1 MDLKVILRYVGFALL
16 VSALFMFF
24 AVLVSIGNGN
34 DSALAALMISFII
47 TFTVGVFPFIFVRN
61 TSAISLR
68 EGYMIIVLSWMLS
81 FVFGMMPYLLWGGPF
96 SVTNAWFE
104 SVSGFT
110 TTGATILDDIEAL
123 PKSLIF
129 WRSATHFIGGLG
141 VVVFLMLVIPST
153 SPMRLRLA
161 NMELS
166 SLSKSGY
173 KVRANKTVFIFTYVY
188 LGIFALTYIL
198 YVIGGMPSFDAVNNA
213 FSVCATGGFCP
224 RNESI
229 GAYGSDFINIVTIV
243 MMTASS
249 VHFAIIYM
257 VFVTKSLKPLGNSVF
272 KFYLSSMLVAAVAV
286 AFALKID
293 GTETTWKEAAMNA
306 GFHVASYVSTTGFS
320 IADNAGWSQFV
331 CFILI
336 LLSFQCGMAG
346 STSGGFKADRAF
358 LLIKT
363 LGKYLGRTLH
373 PSSVSEVRIGGRIIK
388 DEEIY
393 PHLVYFALYVILCI
407 ASTLLLMLLGNG
419 EYAVPE
425 CIASLS
431 NVGLSF
437 GKLGTY
443 GNYNWLNEPTKILLT
458 LNMFLGR
465 VEIYP
470 VLAVISMIFDKK
482 AGS

>member
-1 MDLKVILRYVGFALL
+1 MNLKVIFRYVGFALL

-24 AVLVSIGNGN
+24 AILVSIGNGN

-47 TFTVGVFPFIFVRN
+47 TFTVGVFPFIFVRK

-68 EGYMIIVLSWMLS
+68 EGYMIIVLSWVLS
-81 FVFGMMPYLLWGGPF
+81 FIFGMMPYLLWGGPF

-110 TTGATILDDIEAL
+110 TTGATILEDIEQL
-123 PKSLIF
+123 PRSLVF

-166 SLSKSGY
+166 SLSKNGY

-188 LGIFALTYIL
+188 LGIFAVTYLL
-198 YVIGGMPSFDAVNNA
+198 YVLGGMPSFDAVNNA

-224 RNESI
+224 KNESI
-229 GAYGSDFINIVTIV
+229 GAYHSTYINVVTTV
-243 MMTASS
+243 MMIVAS

-257 VFVTKSLKPLGNSVF
+257 AVVTRSLRPLRNPVL
-272 KFYLSSMLVAAVAV
+272 KFYLSSIIISAILVTLSLRAAGIE
-286 AFALKID
+286 K
-293 GTETTWKEAAMNA
+293 TWGGAAMNA
-306 GFHVASYVSTTGFS
+306 SFHVASYVSTSGLA
-320 IADNAGWSQFV
+320 IADNSGWPWFV
-331 CFILI
+331 CFIMLI
-336 LLSFQCGMAG
+336 LSFQCGMAG
-346 STSGGFKADRAF
+346 STSGGFKADRMF
-358 LLIKT
+358 LLIKAV
-363 LGKYLGRTLH
+363 GKYLGKSLH

-393 PHLVYFALYVILCI
+393 PHLVYFTLYIALGV
-407 ASTLLLMLLGNG
+407 ASTMILMLLGNG
-419 EYAVPE
+419 VYAFPE
-425 CIASLS
+425 SIASLS

-437 GKLGTY
+437 GKLGTT
-443 GNYNWLNEPTKILLT
+443 GNYNCLGDPTKLFLT

-470 VLAVISMIFDKK
+470 VLAVISMAFEKK
-482 AGS
+482 GRS